1 MQLNTWSATASHG
14 DWIALVPPRLFQCR
28 VGGDG
33 LWSDKETIVDITAI
47 LPDTVRDKY
56 ITFMVFFEN
65 WNVDEDG
72 LIYTDKTFKED
83 FRNHLIYLGLNPEVA
98 ARISYTEQGMQ
109 GDDYVSMETD
119 DNRFAEWM
127 GWKFESDE
135 DCE

>member
-1 MQLNTWSATASHG
+1 MQLNTWSATVSQG
-14 DWIALVPPRLFQCR
+14 DWIALVPPRLFQCC

-33 LWSDKETIVDITAI
+33 LWSDKEAIVDITAV

-72 LIYTDKTFKED
+72 LIYTDETFKED
-83 FRNHLIYLGLNPEVA
+83 FRNHLVTLGLDPEVA

-109 GDDYVSMETD
+109 GDDYVSMETG